1 MQAVS
6 QSIQNFFVGISKWF
20 GLVPYEVYVI
30 PGMFIAMITMLAY
43 DTFDPVQLHLLPH
56 WFAYSMGQ
64 YIKTH
69 YKQKR
74 PGCEK
79 DEEGSRIATEKF
91 MEKLEQKLDAS
102 TKKVINK
109 PDKSGQVFETMV
121 QNVRRLFGRGTL
133 LAKNSQHQQST
144 FKKFVQDNPQFVQ
157 KYTKKEGSKISE
169 NHCEGKTAVQ
179 SFPSGHTLIAFALAT
194 SLIMFLLDPLVQE
207 KEKTFLWIPFYKKRV
222 RIATISLA
230 VFVAAMTALHRVLH
244 GYHSEIDVLVGAI
257 IGSAIGFIS
266 YHICNRVRGLCQTY
280 TSSMP
285 PLSKTEKIIFQ
296 IIKYIG
302 IALCS
307 IGLIISIFYDM
318 PKAGDLLH

>member
-1 MQAVS
+1 MDVVRD
-6 QSIQNFFVGISKWF
+6 SISNFFVVVSQLF
-20 GLVPYEVYVI
+20 GLIPYELYVI

-69 YKQKR
+69 VKQKR
-74 PGCEK
+74 PGCEL
-79 DEEGSRIATEKF
+79 DNDGSVAATKKLE
-91 MEKLEQKLDAS
+91 EKLKKKLDESS
-102 TKKVINK
+102 TRTINR
-109 PDKSGQVFETMV
+109 PDKSGQVFNTMV
-121 QNVRRLFGRGTL
+121 QNVRRLFGKGQILGT
-133 LAKNSQHQQST
+133 NESEDQST
-144 FKKFVQDNPQFVQ
+144 FEKFFEENSKFVQ
-157 KYTKKEGSKISE
+157 KYRKKQGSKISE

-207 KEKTFLWIPFYKKRV
+207 KEKTFMWIPFYKKEV

-230 VFVAAMTALHRVLH
+230 VFVAGMTSLHRVLH
-244 GYHSEIDVLVGAI
+244 DYHSWVDVVAGAI
-257 IGSAIGFIS
+257 IGSSIGFIS

-280 TSSMP
+280 ASKMP
-285 PLSKTEKIIFQ
+285 TIGRTERIIYQ

-307 IGLIISIFYDM
+307 VGLVVSLLYDM